1 MTLGELLRRKKAEYE
16 FETIEQ
22 MAFELEVEPGYLYRL
37 MNSKRM
43 RLSANTKYRIC
54 LVLDVDP
61 KVLEEV
67 VG

>member
-1 MTLGELLRRKKAEYE
+1 
-16 FETIEQ
+16 

-43 RLSANTKYRIC
+43 RLSVNTKYRIC

-61 KVLEEV
+61 RVLEEV
-67 VG
+67 MGG